1 MGHSGP
7 TYIGA
12 DNMLYQWYEM
22 GHAAVRP
29 ARAVA
34 DVGRFFWQNPFN
46 PFMHTTAGRHAAA
59 ACEVFERTTRR
70 YEKPTF
76 GLPTTTVDGAEV
88 TVNEQ
93 VVWERP
99 FCKLVHFKRSIPAAR
114 AAADPRIL
122 LVAPMSGHFA
132 TLLRGTV
139 ETLMPNHEV
148 YITDWQDARD
158 VPKSEGT
165 FDLEDYIDMMRDMI
179 SHFGGDVHVF
189 AVCQPSVA
197 VLAAVALMEA
207 AKDPNVPRTMTLAGG
222 PVDTRVSPTAV
233 NKLAME
239 RGTNWF
245 RSNVI
250 TTVPWP
256 NKASGRSVYPG
267 FLQLTGFMTMNL
279 DRHMKA
285 HKDMFN
291 HLVRGDGDSAE
302 KHRDF
307 YDEYL
312 AVMDLTEEFF
322 LQTIER
328 VFVEHQLPKGEM
340 THRGVKI
347 DLKAIKRVG
356 LMTVEGEKDDITGI
370 GQCSAAHDLCTNIPA
385 VDKVH
390 FECPQVG
397 HYGLFNG
404 SRFRSEIAP
413 RIAAFVRAHDQRK
426 PLASVPAEMAAAAKT
441 RKGGKRTHNDD
452 SAAFTFADQ
461 QPEVTAGFA
470 AAISQVAKV
479 ALIAEQAQVTQVLQA
494 AQLAEIVQSVPL
506 PVPVALLP
514 ADVVGADGLVNSAH
528 TLQQIWASAFE
539 QWSKLVPLSPVAGPK
554 IVAAE

>member
-1 MGHSGP
+1 L
-7 TYIGA
+7 
-12 DNMLYQWYEM
+12 LYQWYEL

-34 DVGRFFWQNPFN
+34 DVGRFMFQNPFN
-46 PFMHTTAGRHAAA
+46 PFAHTSVGRHAAA
-59 ACEVFERTTRR
+59 AFEVFERTTRR
-70 YEKPTF
+70 YQRPSFE
-76 GLPTTTVDGAEV
+76 LPTTVVDGKTVAV
-88 TVNEQ
+88 TEE
-93 VVWERP
+93 VVWARP
-99 FCKLVHFKRSIPAAR
+99 FCKLVHFKRDVPASR
-114 AAADPRIL
+114 AGNDPRIL

-158 VPKSEGT
+158 VPKSDGS
-165 FDLEDYIDMMRDMI
+165 FDLEDYVDTIRSMLA
-179 SHFGGDVHVF
+179 HFGGDVHVF
-189 AVCQPSVA
+189 AVCQPSVP

-207 AKDPNVPRTMTLAGG
+207 DNDANIPRSLTLAGG
-222 PVDTRVSPTAV
+222 PVDTRINPTQV
-233 NKLAME
+233 NELAMK

-245 RSNVI
+245 RTNVI

-256 NKASGRSVYPG
+256 NLASGRTVYPG

-285 HKDMFN
+285 HKDMFY

-312 AVMDLTEEFF
+312 AVMDLTSEFF

-328 VFVEHQLPKGEM
+328 VFVEHHLPRGVM
-340 THRGVKI
+340 THRGKLV
-347 DLKAIKRVG
+347 DLTAIKRVA
-356 LMTVEGEKDDITGI
+356 LMTIEGEKDDITGI
-370 GQCSAAHDLCTNIPA
+370 GQCSAAHTLCTSIPA
-385 VDKVH
+385 ANKIH
-390 FECPQVG
+390 FECPSVG

-413 RIAAFVRAHDQRK
+413 RIAGFVRTYDKRK
-426 PLASVPAEMAAAAKT
+426 PRASVASEMAASAAAY
-441 RKGGKRTHNDD
+441 GGNSHRTHNDE

-461 QPEVTAGFA
+461 QPEVTAQFA
-470 AAISQVAKV
+470 AAVSQAAQVANIAEAAQVGQVAQVAQLAQAQIAKV
-479 ALIAEQAQVTQVLQA
+479 AQSLPKSGDAVAGSESMQAF
-494 AQLAEIVQSVPL
+494 
-506 PVPVALLP
+506 
-514 ADVVGADGLVNSAH
+514 
-528 TLQQIWASAFE
+528 WANAMD
-539 QWSKLVPLSPVAGPK
+539 QWSKMLPSADAPGGTVSP
-554 IVAAE
+554 AE